1 MIRGDG
7 GLDVKTCNCC
17 GVAKELSQFTKSPS
31 TKTGYGGECRECSNR
46 KQRECRRANG
56 DAETKRYEKTFNG
69 YLMRTYRNM
78 TSRVKG
84 ILKKKAHLY
93 EGLEILDK
101 DTFYSWSK
109 ENEDYKNLYQA
120 WVESGYEHRL
130 APSIDRVDSSGGYV
144 MGNIRWLPHWLNS
157 KLGNESRRRQGK

>member
-1 MIRGDG
+1 
-7 GLDVKTCNCC
+7 LDVKIC
-17 GVAKELSQFTKSPS
+17 GSCGESKELTLFKKSNS
-31 TKTGYGGECRECSNR
+31 KAGYSATCKECANA
-46 KQRECRRANG
+46 KQRERRRANG

-93 EGLEILDK
+93 KGLEILDK
-101 DTFYSWSK
+101 DTFYAWSK
-109 ENEDYKNLYQA
+109 ENEDYKNLHKD
-120 WVESGYEHRL
+120 WVDSGYEYRL
-130 APSIDRVDSSGGYV
+130 APSIDRIDSSKGYV

-157 KLGNESRRRQGK
+157 KLGNESRFRKDN

>member
-1 MIRGDG
+1 MIRGVG
-7 GLDVKTCNCC
+7 GLDVKVCGSCGEIKEVTLFKKSSSKVGYSATC
-17 GVAKELSQFTKSPS
+17 KE
-31 TKTGYGGECRECSNR
+31 CVNA
-46 KQRECRRANG
+46 KQRERRRANG

-93 EGLEILDK
+93 KGLEILDK

-109 ENEDYKNLYQA
+109 ENEDYKNLHKD
-120 WVESGYEHRL
+120 WVDSGYECRL
-130 APSIDRVDSSGGYV
+130 APSIDRVDSSKGYV

-157 KLGNESRRRQGK
+157 KLGNESRYRKDS